1 MFQIFRV
8 ITNIMADQAIINL
21 FHGLGQE
28 IGGLSSVIKT
38 QGVFQ
43 DISPFF
49 GDQKFYKSWIKSID
63 KHATLN
69 NLDEDHIKKVAY
81 QTSRDAVSDFLERY
95 LAEHQDAS
103 WNQVKAELSA
113 RFSAIS
119 DKQHAFLLLHQI
131 RQKKDENVPVYAER
145 VYNLAVQAYDDMTPQ
160 EIQRQLVSFFEN
172 GLRDHI
178 VRTKVLRENPPTF
191 QRAVEI
197 AMNEH
202 NFQRRVELRTHNS
215 LNMDSN
221 NIEQPM
227 EIDYYRPRYRYNQRS
242 VEAVQSS
249 LIDASK
255 TKCFNCGKLGHVRK
269 DCRAPQSNRTTQ
281 FRIQCFHC
289 GKFGHIARHCRA
301 RKQNSGN

>member
-1 MFQIFRV
+1 
-8 ITNIMADQAIINL
+8 MADQAIINL

-81 QTSRDAVSDFLERY
+81 QTSRNAVSDFLERY
-95 LAEHQDAS
+95 LAEHQEAS

-113 RFSAIS
+113 RFSDIS

-131 RQKKDENVPVYAER
+131 RQKRDENVPVYAER

-178 VRTKVLRENPPTF
+178 VRTKVLRDNPLVNPELYYPT
-191 QRAVEI
+191 
-197 AMNEH
+197 
-202 NFQRRVELRTHNS
+202 LYTRT
-215 LNMDSN
+215 
-221 NIEQPM
+221 I
-227 EIDYYRPRYRYNQRS
+227 
-242 VEAVQSS
+242 
-249 LIDASK
+249 
-255 TKCFNCGKLGHVRK
+255 
-269 DCRAPQSNRTTQ
+269 
-281 FRIQCFHC
+281 
-289 GKFGHIARHCRA
+289 
-301 RKQNSGN
+301 